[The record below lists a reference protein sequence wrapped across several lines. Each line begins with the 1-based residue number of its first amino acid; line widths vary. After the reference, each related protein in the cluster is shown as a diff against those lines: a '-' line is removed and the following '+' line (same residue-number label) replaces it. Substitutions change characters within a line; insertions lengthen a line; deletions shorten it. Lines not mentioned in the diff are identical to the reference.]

1 MKLHKNAARMMT
13 TTALLI
19 GSAAVLS
26 LGAFAAEVDVNE
38 DPTIAGYLPPQ
49 ETMVQGEIAL
59 HSAQQ
64 EELPYGGYL
73 PPPGEQIQ
81 GNIMLIGVEDLTGT
95 SDAAAEPIATMP
107 TVEIKMTGLLRKSIL
122 YTASQKDRVLT
133 VAAPENYAVLRLTVG
148 QVQELMDQGVGT
160 LVLNTENKSTTLN
173 LTLLCDGYDAEDK
186 VTLRHIGSR
195 ARLTVG
201 GECRNELLIAR

>member
-1 MKLHKNAARMMT
+1 MKLYKNAARMMT

-19 GSAAVLS
+19 GSVAVLS

-73 PPPGEQIQ
+73 APPGEQIQ

-95 SDAAAEPIATMP
+95 SDAAAEPVATMP

-201 GECRNELLIAR
+201 GKCRNELLIAR

>member
-1 MKLHKNAARMMT
+1 MKLDKNAVRMMT
-13 TTALLI
+13 TAALVI

-73 PPPGEQIQ
+73 APPGEQIQ
-81 GNIMLIGVEDLTGT
+81 GNVMLIGVEDLTET
-95 SDAAAEPIATMP
+95 AKMP

-122 YTASQKDRVLT
+122 YTASQQGRVLT
-133 VAAPENYAVLRLTVG
+133 VAAPENYAVLRLTVE
-148 QVQELMDQGVGT
+148 QVQELMEQGVST
-160 LVLNTENKSTTLN
+160 LVLNTEKKSTTLN

-195 ARLTVG
+195 AKLTVG
-201 GECRNELLIAR
+201 GECRSELLIAR

>member
-1 MKLHKNAARMMT
+1 MKLYKNAARMMT
-13 TTALLI
+13 TAALVV

-26 LGAFAAEVDVNE
+26 LGAFAAEVDGNE

-59 HSAQQ
+59 HSVQ

-73 PPPGEQIQ
+73 APPGEQIQ
-81 GNIMLIGVEDLTGT
+81 GNVMLIGVEDLTET
-95 SDAAAEPIATMP
+95 AKMP
-107 TVEIKMTGLLRKSIL
+107 TVEIKMTGLLRRSIL
-122 YTASQKDRVLT
+122 YTASQQGRVLT

-160 LVLNTENKSTTLN
+160 LVLNTEKKSTTLN

-186 VTLRHIGSR
+186 VTLRHSGSR

-201 GECRNELLIAR
+201 GKCRNELLIAR